1 MPRPRRSARLLT
13 LALGAW
19 ASVSLAHVPFI
30 ETEDYDSTR
39 PFTVEDVT
47 QSKAIYG
54 WLDAASDHDVFVLEV
69 PEATRIYTHSL
80 VPYCEEYRDFTVTY
94 ALIGPGLPASTEP
107 LPVELPEG
115 AGAVIV
121 RETLSADRQRPVTY
135 EPFSA
140 RSYFQGP
147 EFAVDAAAP
156 GQYQLVVWNEAG
168 RMGDYVAVVG
178 EAEQFGALD
187 IVRATRH
194 TITLRRQA
202 ELHTSCTTPPE
213 GAQVASN

>member
-1 MPRPRRSARLLT
+1 MTTARHSARFAA
-13 LALGAW
+13 LALTGA
-19 ASVSLAHVPFI
+19 ATAAVAHVPYI
-30 ETEDYDSTR
+30 ETEDYDATR
-39 PFTVEDVT
+39 PFTVENVS

-80 VPYCEEYRDFTVTY
+80 VPYCQEYRDFSVTY
-94 ALIGPGLPASTEP
+94 ALIGPGLPAVTEP
-107 LPVELPEG
+107 LPVELPAG

-121 RETLSADRQRPVTY
+121 RETLSAESERPVTY

-147 EFAVDAAAP
+147 EFAVDAAAA

-168 RMGDYVAVVG
+168 RIGDYVAVVG
-178 EAEQFGALD
+178 EAEQFSAMD

-202 ELHTSCTTPPE
+202 ELHTTCTTPPE
-213 GAQVASN
+213 GTQVASN